1 MCITVF
7 LLVTFFLISLW
18 FSFFLVT
25 TRLRRGHAAISASC
39 DYVVR
44 RLPGGYLCRI
54 AEDCIINCILSSNRM
69 YIKYWCIRYMY
80 HIGLFANIQ
89 TELFA
94 YIVSNKVC
102 IDSICYCHVLNDC
115 FTGITTC
122 DILWV
127 NLVYNW
133 IYNICCKKCFFSFF
147 PPLSFLFCCFFIF

>member
-1 MCITVF
+1 GQGRTREGKRQGEQEKESGSVAANICWIWRLAAVLWNLFFEGCCAPGLLPSVCITVF

-102 IDSICYCHVLNDC
+102 IDS
-115 FTGITTC
+115 
-122 DILWV
+122 
-127 NLVYNW
+127 
-133 IYNICCKKCFFSFF
+133 
-147 PPLSFLFCCFFIF
+147 